1 MLRKLFVPFAINCA
15 GIAFVVVLSG
25 GSRGFAYLVDLPSL
39 LVALVAPFIV
49 AMATYGPSRAMRAF
63 SCPFDPEA
71 VVAEL
76 ASARAF
82 FACFLRYLVAFTVF
96 AVVTGTI
103 MLLGYLS
110 EENLAMIGRNLAIA
124 LLSLFY
130 GSVGSILFILPCMSE
145 IDRRIAHKGERQD

>member
-15 GIAFVVVLSG
+15 FIGFVVILSG
-25 GSRGFAYLVDLPSL
+25 GSGGFAYLVDLPSL
-39 LVALVAPFIV
+39 IVALVAPFVV
-49 AMATYGPSRAMRAF
+49 ALVTHGPSRTARAF
-63 SCPFDPEA
+63 LSPFDPESGA
-71 VVAEL
+71 DDL
-76 ASARAF
+76 AYARSF

-124 LLSLFY
+124 LLALFY
-130 GSVGSILFILPCMSE
+130 GSVGSILFVLPFLSE
-145 IDRRIAHKGERQD
+145 IDRRLAGKA